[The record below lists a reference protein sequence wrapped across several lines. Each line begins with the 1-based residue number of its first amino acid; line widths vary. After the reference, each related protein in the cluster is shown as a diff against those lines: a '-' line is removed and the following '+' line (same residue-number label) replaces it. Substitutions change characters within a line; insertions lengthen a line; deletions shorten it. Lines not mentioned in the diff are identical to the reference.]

1 MSTDSHATPHGV
13 IHDIGFRHYDG
24 PRLGRGWAF
33 RSLLWE
39 TVRGAYGLGRP
50 AKAKVMPWLLLS
62 FFMVPALVIVI
73 IAIVTGD
80 KSLTV
85 TFTQYPLTVSL
96 LITLFAAGRAPYA
109 VSRDLRDGVIPLYL
123 SRPITRRD
131 YVLAKYVGLW
141 IAIFIFIAAPITL
154 MMVGSLLAKMSVDDT
169 LLGWLGGLLMGAML
183 SALIAAIALT
193 IAAFTK
199 RRGLGVAAIL
209 TILIIA
215 TGMAAIIVDT
225 VGFQVSHEAG
235 SYGALMEP
243 YMLIDGIGASL
254 LGVEPL
260 NTSVEPVNALG
271 TTVFIAWY
279 LTIIGGA
286 LAILF
291 KRYKK
296 VGGV

>member
-1 MSTDSHATPHGV
+1 MSVPVSNTPNGV

-50 AKAKVMPWLLLS
+50 AKARVMPWLLLS
-62 FFMVPALVIVI
+62 FFVIPALVIVI
-73 IAIVTGD
+73 VAIVTGD
-80 KSLTV
+80 SALAV
-85 TFTQYPLTVSL
+85 SYTQYPVTVSL
-96 LITLFAAGRAPYA
+96 LVTLFAAGRAPYA

-131 YVLAKYVGLW
+131 YVLAKFVGLW
-141 IAIFIFIAAPITL
+141 IALFIFIAAPITL
-154 MMVGSLLAKMSVDDT
+154 MMIGSLLAKLPVDDT
-169 LLGWLGGLLMGAML
+169 LLGWLGGLLMGAL
-183 SALIAAIALT
+183 LAALIAAISLT

-225 VGFQVSHEAG
+225 VGFQVSQEAG

-243 YMLIDGIGASL
+243 YMLVDGIGASVL
-254 LGVEPL
+254 SVEPT

-279 LTIIGGA
+279 FTIIGGA

-291 KRYKK
+291 ARYKK

>member
-1 MSTDSHATPHGV
+1 MSMPAPNTPNGV

-50 AKAKVMPWLLLS
+50 AKSRIMPWLLLS

-73 IAIVTGD
+73 VAIVTGD
-80 KSLTV
+80 DALAVSY
-85 TFTQYPLTVSL
+85 TQYPLTVSL
-96 LITLFAAGRAPYA
+96 LVTLFAAGRAPYA
-109 VSRDLRDGVIPLYL
+109 VSRDLRNGVIPLYL

-131 YVLAKYVGLW
+131 YVLAKFAGLS

-154 MMVGSLLAKMSVDDT
+154 MMVGALLAKLSVADT
-169 LLGWLGGLLMGAML
+169 VLGWLGGLLMGAL
-183 SALIAAIALT
+183 LAALIAAITVT

-209 TILIIA
+209 TVLLIA

-225 VGFQVSHEAG
+225 VGFHVSHTAG
-235 SYGALMEP
+235 SYGALLEP

-254 LGVEPL
+254 LGVEAV
-260 NTSVEPVNALG
+260 NASVEPTNALG
-271 TTVFIAWY
+271 ITVFIAWY
-279 LTIIGGA
+279 FAVIGGA
-286 LAILF
+286 LALLF
-291 KRYKK
+291 ARYKK